1 MVMLIM
7 SYVGL
12 AVGAN
17 KRPVNLAALAVSL
30 GEKTGKKSYK
40 ISTPV

>member
-17 KRPVNLAALAVSL
+17 KGDLLNLAALGGVF
-30 GEKTGKKSYK
+30 GGRCDKKNSGRRGR
-40 ISTPV
+40 